1 MSSTI
6 ITRYHQHD
14 HACWIVAKHKTDV
27 ETPSQRMARGRCEED
42 GLGAGRIL
50 RLGNRALIWMFATAV
65 VVSLSV
71 AGAAHAADWPSN
83 PIRVI
88 VPYSPGS
95 AADIVPRIVFE
106 QVKEQLGQTIIIEN
120 KPGASGTIGAHIA
133 SQASADGYTLL
144 AASSGYT
151 IAPATFP
158 NLGYDPIKDFVG
170 ISTLGNMPN
179 VLVIAPS
186 KHIRTVQE
194 LVAMAKTTSITFGST
209 GVGGPIYL
217 TMERFRQAAGFK
229 ATVVP
234 FKGAPQALTEAIT
247 GRIDIYYSPLL
258 AALPFIRNGNLLPL
272 AVSSKKR
279 VKALPDVPTTL
290 EAGYPNSNY
299 NFWIGVFAPAR
310 TPRAIVE
317 RLNAEIS
324 KALDNPAVQ
333 QKLEKIGVQPEPMT
347 IERFNA
353 FIREE
358 LKTNAELAEA
368 AGIAK
373 H

>member
-1 MSSTI
+1 M
-6 ITRYHQHD
+6 
-14 HACWIVAKHKTDV
+14 
-27 ETPSQRMARGRCEED
+27 GRT
-42 GLGAGRIL
+42 L
-50 RLGNRALIWMFATAV
+50 RLGNRTMRWALIAAVAT
-65 VVSLSV
+65 SLSA
-71 AGAAHAADWPSN
+71 AGAARAADWPSN

-95 AADIVPRIVFE
+95 AADIVPRIVFDK
-106 QVKEQLGQTIIIEN
+106 VKEQLGQTIIIEN
-120 KPGASGTIGAHIA
+120 RPGASGTIGARTA
-133 SQASADGYTLL
+133 AQATSDGYTFL

-186 KHIRTVQE
+186 KNIHTVQE
-194 LVAMAKTTSITFGST
+194 LVATAKKSPITFGST

-229 ATVVP
+229 ATVIP
-234 FKGAPQALTEAIT
+234 FKGAPQALTEAIA
-247 GRIDIYYSPLL
+247 GRIDIYYSPVL
-258 AALPFIRNGNLLPL
+258 AALPFIQSGNLLPL
-272 AVSSKKR
+272 AVSSVKR
-279 VKALPDVPTTL
+279 ASALPAVPTTL

-299 NFWIGVFAPAR
+299 NFWIGVFAPAK
-310 TPRAIVE
+310 TPRAIVD
-317 RLNAEIS
+317 RLNAEIA
-324 KALDNPAVQ
+324 KALEDPVVQ
-333 QKLEKIGVQPEPMT
+333 KKLENIGVQPEHMT
-347 IERFNA
+347 VERFNE

>member
-1 MSSTI
+1 
-6 ITRYHQHD
+6 
-14 HACWIVAKHKTDV
+14 
-27 ETPSQRMARGRCEED
+27 
-42 GLGAGRIL
+42 
-50 RLGNRALIWMFATAV
+50 MFAAALG
-65 VVSLSV
+65 VSLGM
-71 AGAAHAADWPSN
+71 AGAARAADWPSN

-133 SQASADGYTLL
+133 SQAVRGRVH
-144 AASSGYT
+144 
-151 IAPATFP
+151 PAGGIVRLHDRAG
-158 NLGYDPIKDFVG
+158 NLSDLGYDPIKDFVG

-186 KHIRTVQE
+186 KNIRTVQE
-194 LVAMAKTTSITFGST
+194 LVAMAKTASVTFGST

-234 FKGAPQALTEAIT
+234 FKGAPQALTETIA

-258 AALPFIRNGNLLPL
+258 AALPFIRNGNLVAL
-272 AVSSKKR
+272 AVSSEKR

-299 NFWIGVFAPAR
+299 NFWIGVFAPAK

-324 KALDNPAVQ
+324 KAFESPAVQ
-333 QKLEKIGVQPEPMT
+333 QKLENIGVQPEPMT
-347 IERFNA
+347 VERFNA

-358 LKTNAELAEA
+358 LQTNAELAEA

-373 H
+373 HNARAAPFVLLAPSASPATD